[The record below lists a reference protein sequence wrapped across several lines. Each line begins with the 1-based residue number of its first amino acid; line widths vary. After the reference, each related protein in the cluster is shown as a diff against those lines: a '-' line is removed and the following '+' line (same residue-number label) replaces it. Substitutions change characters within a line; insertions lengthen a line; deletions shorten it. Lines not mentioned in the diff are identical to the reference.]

1 MLTLDDRAIL
11 QHFVA
16 KSAPGDAYL
25 RRARILLLT
34 DEGWTPERIAPEV
47 GVTAVQARNF
57 LRAFQKQGLALF
69 PPDLFKPPAPFG
81 PDEPLAEAAR
91 QIMRQKLTDVRDWL
105 PSALET
111 ADETAVHELR
121 KTIRQLRAAARL
133 FAAQFTPG
141 LLTGY
146 RRKLRKL
153 MRLSNES
160 RDLTVFCAH
169 LAEFSDGGDLSAA
182 ERAATQDLLAYWRE
196 RQTAVNADLQ
206 QALAK
211 GRWQKLLTKL
221 ETWAAS
227 PGAGIS
233 APSPDKIVPTQT
245 RHLLPALVYGQLAEV
260 RAFDGRLTNAPLT
273 VWHELRIHFKR
284 LRYLLEFF
292 EPLLGGTAAELIA
305 DIRQMQDVLGELNDG
320 RVALEKLDSMDETAL
335 ATALAAV
342 ALYRAA
348 LTAQME
354 TLQTDF
360 LPLWRGFNQ
369 AVWRQKLA
377 AALWTL

>member
-1 MLTLDDRAIL
+1 MLTLDDQAIL

-34 DEGWTPERIAPEV
+34 DEGWTPEQIAPEV

-69 PPDLFKPPAPFG
+69 PPGLFKPPAPFS
-81 PDEPLAEAAR
+81 PDEPLTEAAR
-91 QIMRQKLTDVRDWL
+91 QIMRQKLADVRHWL
-105 PSALET
+105 PPATET

-121 KTIRQLRAAARL
+121 KTIRQLRAASRL
-133 FAAQFTPG
+133 FAAHFTPG

-153 MRLSNES
+153 MRLSNEP
-160 RDLTVFCAH
+160 RDLTVFCAN
-169 LAEFSDGGDLSAA
+169 LTPFSEGYELSAA
-182 ERAATQDLLAYWRE
+182 EREAAQDLLAYWRE
-196 RQTAVNADLQ
+196 RQTAVNANLQ
-206 QALAK
+206 QALAQK
-211 GRWQKLLTKL
+211 RWQKLLTTV
-221 ETWAAS
+221 ETWAGS
-227 PGAGIS
+227 PGAGTI
-233 APSPDKIVPTQT
+233 APPPGKIVPTQT

-260 RAFDGRLTNAPLT
+260 RAFDGRLTDAPLT
-273 VWHELRIHFKR
+273 VWHELRIHLKR

-292 EPLLGGTAAELIA
+292 ELLLGGTAVELIA
-305 DIRQMQDVLGELNDG
+305 DVRQMQDVLGELNDG
-320 RVALEKLDSMDETAL
+320 RVALERLDSLDNDAPG
-335 ATALAAV
+335 A

-348 LTAQME
+348 LEAQLE
-354 TLQTDF
+354 RLQADF
-360 LPLWRGFNQ
+360 FPLWRGFNQ

-377 AALWTL
+377 AALWVL